1 VIATLVD
8 GRAGLLRLAL
18 RLDALASGAL
28 GLLSLAA
35 APALDPLLGLP
46 SGLLWPVGGAL
57 LAWAAALGLAASRP
71 AIGRSFAGSV
81 VALNVLWVAASAAA
95 VVAGWLPLTA
105 LGTAVVV
112 AQAVAVAA
120 LAEMQVVG
128 LRRV

>member
-1 VIATLVD
+1 VIASHID
-8 GRAGLLRLAL
+8 DRAGLLRLAL

-35 APALDPLLGLP
+35 APALDPRLGVP
-46 SGLLWPVGGAL
+46 IGLLWPVGGAL
-57 LAWAAALGLAASRP
+57 LVWAAALGLAASRP
-71 AIGRSFAGSV
+71 AIGRSIAWSV
-81 VALNVLWVAASAAA
+81 VTLNVLWVAASAAA

-120 LAEMQVVG
+120 LADMQLVG